1 MNLGWQQHICVGLKV
16 GGLDEIKGWF
26 LEYLDFKKEQMRR
39 DQQRRMRSINICLG
53 VIHGFKDVPYHQNE
67 SDYLQENHMLSSSFR
82 PPCWA

>member
-1 MNLGWQQHICVGLKV
+1 MGLKV
-16 GGLDEIKGWF
+16 GGLDEIKSWL

-39 DQQRRMRSINICLG
+39 DQQRRMRSVNMCLG
-53 VIHGFKDVPYHQNE
+53 VTHGFKDVPYHQNE